1 MTSDIHIIYPSWSD
15 SKHPTVTIAA
25 KLLHLLQKTQPM
37 PAARKVPY
45 KVCFGKEVEITKKYH
60 NHDVYKQTNIEYNIS
75 LKGSDLNERTGAAC
89 FTGGTE

>member
-45 KVCFGKEVEITKKYH
+45 KISSEIVLEITKSIRIMIF
-60 NHDVYKQTNIEYNIS
+60 TNRLILSII
-75 LKGSDLNERTGAAC
+75 LA
-89 FTGGTE
+89 